1 MLAWA
6 FPRSQQRVVL
16 RHERQILQVAT
27 IHLVELTC
35 LNQFLLGILP
45 DGVREAATRLRP
57 ALVHDH

>member
-6 FPRSQQRVVL
+6 FPRSKRRVVL

-45 DGVREAATRLRP
+45 DGVR
-57 ALVHDH
+57 